1 MSLTRFLP
9 VPSDRMG
16 ILWTLLN
23 IEGSVIVEYGPAGTT
38 HFSMGLYG
46 ELGIEQEN
54 RLFTTHMREEDV
66 IMGDTSRLEK
76 AILEVDE
83 NYSPKVIFVVASS
96 CSAVIGTDLRGVC
109 TMVQPKTKAK
119 LVAFEQGGF
128 RGDYS
133 FGLKAAYDLIA
144 RTLAAGG
151 AERHPGTYNIL
162 GASSGAYRCKADVL
176 EIQRLMTESFSM
188 KCLCTMCL
196 ETSVES
202 VEAMTGADINLVIR
216 REALPAARM
225 MEKNFGIP
233 YVCGAPYGYRGTADW
248 LSLIGEKLGRVV
260 NPKLIGEMKKKAM
273 SLLQYRMYAR
283 MLRRDTMKAY
293 VYGEYETVNGL
304 SQLLSDMGIQP
315 EYRISAHSLATL
327 ELEEGTD
334 GIICADSEKQRM
346 DILRGLEHTLVLAD
360 DTSRRL
366 IPDTNTFVRISTP
379 LIDGSQIATHMPL
392 MGPRGADMI
401 RESVDAYL
409 NTLR

>member
-66 IMGDTSRLEK
+66 IMGDTTRLEK

-144 RTLAAGG
+144 GTLAAGG
-151 AERHPGTYNIL
+151 AEHRPGTYNIL

-176 EIQRLMTESFSM
+176 EIQRLMTEAFSM
-188 KCLCTMCL
+188 KCLCAMCL
-196 ETSVES
+196 ETSVEAL
-202 VEAMTGADINLVIR
+202 EAMTGADINLVIR

-225 MEKNFGIP
+225 MEEKFGIP
-233 YVCGAPYGYRGTADW
+233 YIYGVPYGYRGTSDW
-248 LSLIGEKLGRVV
+248 LAVIGEKLGRIV
-260 NPKLIGEMKKKAM
+260 NPKVVGELKRKTM
-273 SLLQYRMYAR
+273 SLMQYRMYSR
-283 MLRRDTMKAY
+283 MFRRDTMKAY
-293 VYGEYETVNGL
+293 LYGEYETVSGL
-304 SQLLSDMGIQP
+304 SQFLSDMGI
-315 EYRISAHSLATL
+315 RAAHLISAHSLAPL
-327 ELEEGTD
+327 ELREGAEEITHTE
-334 GIICADSEKQRM
+334 SEKQRI
-346 DILRGLEHTLVLAD
+346 DILRGLERTLVLAD
-360 DTSRRL
+360 DTAGRL
-366 IPDTNTFVRISTP
+366 ISNTNTFVRISTP
-379 LIDGSQIATHMPL
+379 LIDGSQVATHMPL
-392 MGPRGADMI
+392 VGPRGADMI
-401 RESVDAYL
+401 REYVDSYL